1 MILCAVVAGIAGVF
15 VILRSWRTTI
25 SAPRQ
30 DLGSVSGHWVAEYR
44 AGLPNFKRLRKE
56 AETHPVEEVGR
67 KLRSFMPWLGS
78 DRLVDRSR
86 N

>member
-1 MILCAVVAGIAGVF
+1 
-15 VILRSWRTTI
+15 
-25 SAPRQ
+25 
-30 DLGSVSGHWVAEYR
+30 
-44 AGLPNFKRLRKE
+44 LRKE
-56 AETHPVEEVGR
+56 AEEHPVEEVGR